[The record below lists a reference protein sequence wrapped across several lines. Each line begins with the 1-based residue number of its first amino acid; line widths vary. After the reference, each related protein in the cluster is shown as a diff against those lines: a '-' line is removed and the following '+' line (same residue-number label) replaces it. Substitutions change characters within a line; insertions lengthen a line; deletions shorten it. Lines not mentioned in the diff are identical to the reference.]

1 MNSSISATVFVV
13 DDDADVRGA
22 MQRVLKTVGLQAE
35 TFATANDFLQRN
47 LPKGPS
53 CLILDIR
60 LPGMSGLDVQQKLIA
75 AGARIPII
83 FITAHADVPLAVKA
97 MKSGAVEFLTKPFR
111 NQDLVDAVQQAL
123 ARDEAASQE
132 RSDIAVLQER
142 FSRLTAREREVM
154 GLIVSGMHTKKVGSL
169 LGVSEVTVAVHRGR
183 LMRKMHASSLAEL
196 GRIAEKLKLPQAE
209 YV

>member
-22 MQRVLKTVGLQAE
+22 MQRVLKTIGLQAE

-75 AGARIPII
+75 AGAKIPII

-142 FSRLTAREREVM
+142 FNRLTAREREVM

-169 LGVSEVTVAVHRGR
+169 LGMSEVTVAVHRGH